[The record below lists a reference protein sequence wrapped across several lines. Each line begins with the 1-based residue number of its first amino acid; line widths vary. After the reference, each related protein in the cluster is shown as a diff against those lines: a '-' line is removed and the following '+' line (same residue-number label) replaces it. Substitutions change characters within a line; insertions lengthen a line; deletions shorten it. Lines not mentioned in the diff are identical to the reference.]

1 MSGLPAAAS
10 QAPLRSIHV
19 VAGLDAQYGGPSY
32 TVPRLCA
39 ALDLN
44 GVEASLLSVAG
55 ASEPPSD
62 RVREGYREI
71 HARWSCAR
79 VPVLSHLRLS
89 TGLSSALREF
99 TPSMDLVH
107 GHGLWLMP
115 NVAASLAARRAS
127 KPFVLSPKGMLLKDA
142 LVISSRRKALFWR
155 LFQGPALKDVACIHA
170 TSELE
175 YQSIRDWGLTAPVA
189 IIPHGIDLPPAG
201 KALDTP
207 SGDLR
212 EVLYLGRL
220 HPRKRLDALIE
231 AWAQID
237 PKRRSGWRLRIVGPT
252 EDGYDQA
259 LKALVGA
266 RSLTDVS
273 IEGPLY
279 DQFKFHAYQQADLFV
294 LPSQN
299 ENFGIAVAEALA
311 SGTPVLCTR
320 GAPWSGLVSERCG
333 WWVDFATVPL
343 REALAA
349 AMSTPVEDLRQMG
362 QRGRDWMSREYSWME
377 AGRRMRVVYEWL
389 KNGGK
394 APADVV
400 LD

>member
-1 MSGLPAAAS
+1 
-10 QAPLRSIHV
+10 
-19 VAGLDAQYGGPSY
+19 VADAQRR
-32 TVPRLCA
+32 RLPGRTTRFEA
-39 ALDLN
+39 FRPVAEGHAL
-44 GVEASLLSVAG
+44 
-55 ASEPPSD
+55 
-62 RVREGYREI
+62 EGR
-71 HARWSCAR
+71 ARDF
-79 VPVLSHLRLS
+79 P
-89 TGLSSALREF
+89 
-99 TPSMDLVH
+99 
-107 GHGLWLMP
+107 
-115 NVAASLAARRAS
+115 
-127 KPFVLSPKGMLLKDA
+127 
-142 LVISSRRKALFWR
+142 RRKALFWR

-175 YQSIRDWGLTAPVA
+175 YQSIRDWGLTAPVV
-189 IIPHGIDLPPAG
+189 IIPHGIDLPQAG
-201 KALDTP
+201 KTPDTP

-220 HPRKRLDALIE
+220 HPRKCLDALIE
-231 AWAQID
+231 AWAQVD
-237 PKRRSGWRLRIVGPT
+237 PMRRTGWRLRIVGPA
-252 EDGYDQA
+252 EDGYDQV
-259 LKALVGA
+259 LKALVDA
-266 RSLTDVS
+266 RRLPDVS

-279 DQFKFHAYQQADLFV
+279 DQLKFHAYQQADLFV
-294 LPSQN
+294 LPSHN

-362 QRGRDWMSREYSWME
+362 QRGRDWMSREYSWAE

-394 APADVV
+394 APVDVV